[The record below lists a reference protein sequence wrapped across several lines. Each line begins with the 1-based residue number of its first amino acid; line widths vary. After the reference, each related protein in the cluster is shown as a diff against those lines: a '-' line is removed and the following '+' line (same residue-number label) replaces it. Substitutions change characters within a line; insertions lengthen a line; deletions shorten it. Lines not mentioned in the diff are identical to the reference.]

1 MKIIV
6 IGAGLIGNVI
16 VRDLAALQEHLIS
29 IADID
34 QQKLAELAKDLDV
47 NTIPT
52 NLSDT
57 KVIKKIIADQ
67 DMVVSAVPG
76 FLGFNIFKSAIESG
90 KNIVDISSM
99 PENQLELDDLAKK
112 HDVTAVVEM
121 GVAPGISNMIVGYV
135 DSLFDETESAEIL
148 VGGLPVKREWPF
160 EYKIT
165 WSLRD
170 TLEQNVIPAKLVENG
185 KLIEKEA
192 LSEVELINFPKI
204 GTLEAFNTDGL
215 GSLIHTLKIPFMKEK
230 TLRYPGYAEK
240 MRMLRET
247 DFFSDKAID
256 IQGVK
261 VTPLDFTSELLTPH
275 WTLKENESELIIMRV
290 IVQGVKNNQKLRY
303 TYDMLDYFDK
313 KTMMTSMARNTAFPA
328 SIMAHLIAKKDFSK
342 RGVFPGEY
350 IGQDHR
356 IYQTLIKEL
365 EKRNIFYKEDIKKI

>member
-6 IGAGLIGNVI
+6 IGAGLIGGVI
-16 VRDLAALQEHLIS
+16 ARDLAGLQEYQIS
-29 IADID
+29 VADID
-34 QQKLAELAKDLDV
+34 QQKLELLSKDLNV
-47 NTIPT
+47 NTIPV

-57 KVIKKIIADQ
+57 KIIRKIIGDK
-67 DMVVSAVPG
+67 DVVVSAVPG
-76 FLGFNIFKSAIESG
+76 FLGFNIFKTAIESG

-112 HDVTAVVEM
+112 NDVTAVIEM
-121 GVAPGISNMIVGYV
+121 GVAPGISNMIVGYA
-135 DSLFDETESAEIL
+135 DSLLDETESAEIL

-170 TLEQNVIPAKLVENG
+170 TLEQNVIPAQLVENG
-185 KLIEKEA
+185 KLVEKEA
-192 LSEVELINFPKI
+192 LSEVELINFPDI

-215 GSLIHTLKIPFMKEK
+215 GSLIYTLKIPFMKEK

-256 IQGVK
+256 INGMKVK
-261 VTPLDFTSELLTPH
+261 PLDFTSELLAPH
-275 WTLKENESELIIMRV
+275 WKLKEGESELIIMRV
-290 IVQGVKNNQKLRY
+290 IVKGHKNGQKLCY
-303 TYDMLDYFDK
+303 TYDMLDYFNK
-313 KTMMTSMARNTAFPA
+313 KTKTTSMARNTGFPA
-328 SIMAHLIAKKDFSK
+328 SIMAHLIAKGEFSK
-342 RGVFPGEY
+342 KGVFPGEY

-356 IYQTLIKEL
+356 VYHLLMKAL
-365 EKRNIFYKEDIKKI
+365 EKRNIFYQEDIKKH